1 MPIEGET
8 VEDTPASDTASAE
21 LRRKTPVEVVEG
33 RLGQLMES
41 NGLKNSGLFGIVQYF
56 MDRPENQSQSSGS
69 STPKIMSPCVV
80 TNAAAEADASSD
92 VPEHHAESSTSPTDG
107 PELVKNEVYSDG
119 DRSAPLLSQS
129 QSGFE
134 LIPQPQSQNTR
145 NHLKSEEYRQLFH
158 LPPEEVLV
166 EDFNCAL
173 QKKILLQGHMYLFDQ
188 YVCFYSNIFGYEKR
202 KVIPLKDVTSV
213 RKAKTAGMFPNAIEI
228 TGWGKKHFFASF
240 LSRDEAFR
248 LIVHGWSQHSGYAK
262 KFLGPSF
269 SPSSSPPS
277 QGRVSVDSAVM
288 SVAWRSPQRSAS
300 LSVEGTD
307 SPRDMED
314 VPNLV
319 PPSALEE
326 LRVDSLEL
334 RVEPVERSNLGAT
347 DQPAD
352 VNESFEAGV
361 KEAVV
366 SNGNSL
372 YGASPSS
379 ELEPEDLDAPVMP
392 EGYKTVV
399 ESEFAVDVAEFFHLF
414 FSDEAVGF
422 LKNFHTKCGDDDFR
436 CTEWAKHRQFGR
448 ARDISFRHPI
458 NLYFGLKA
466 TYCHESQ
473 RYRVYR
479 QSHLVLETSQRMTDI
494 PYGDYFRVE
503 VRWDV
508 ENLLGRGSKH
518 CFVRVSLCVSF
529 CKKTMFKGKIEQG
542 TYDES
547 KEAYTTWIREAHSR
561 LREIRAAKPSRDLV
575 GSLEPGNAGEVT
587 DIANGDTSA
596 QAESSDRRIDELD
609 STSKSALEEE
619 LHTSEVTVSVHS
631 PYWKKK
637 SAAVFGT
644 VLLLSQRL
652 WEKGYNMEFKA
663 SKQLKY
669 LCFILIA
676 ITIVLMQIGVIVVL
690 ARTPK
695 LQYVPVGY
703 PSSLHVGS
711 CYGELAGDDTLAWV
725 EQRARNIKQEILLAE
740 ARLQTLHQDLNI
752 LRIHASKLLG
762 FVDAQSP
769 QFTSSN

>member
-1 MPIEGET
+1 MPAEGET
-8 VEDTPASDTASAE
+8 VEDTAPSDTGVAE
-21 LRRKTPVEVVEG
+21 LRRRAPGEVVEG
-33 RLGQLMES
+33 KLVQLMES

-69 STPKIMSPCVV
+69 SSPKTMPPSIVPIP
-80 TNAAAEADASSD
+80 AAEPDSSSD
-92 VPEHHAESSTSPTDG
+92 GREQQAESSTSPTDG
-107 PELVKNEVYSDG
+107 PELVKNEVFSDG
-119 DRSAPLLSQS
+119 DRSAPLQSQGQSRFELQPQQS
-129 QSGFE
+129 QS
-134 LIPQPQSQNTR
+134 TR

-158 LPPEEVLV
+158 LPPEEVLI

-188 YVCFYSNIFGYEKR
+188 YVCFYSNIFGYEKK

-213 RKAKTAGMFPNAIEI
+213 RKAKTAGVFPNAIEI

-248 LIVHGWSQHSGYAK
+248 LIVHGWVQHSGYAK

-288 SVAWRSPQRSAS
+288 SLAWRSPQRAAS
-300 LSVEGTD
+300 LTEGTD

-319 PPSALEE
+319 APSALEE
-326 LRVDSLEL
+326 PRIESVEL
-334 RVEPVERSNLGAT
+334 RVEALQKSEFGT
-347 DQPAD
+347 TGQPAD
-352 VNESFEAGV
+352 VNESLEAGI

-366 SNGNSL
+366 SSAHSSIS
-372 YGASPSS
+372 GASPSIVM
-379 ELEPEDLDAPVMP
+379 EPEDLDAPVMP

-399 ESEFAVDVAEFFHLF
+399 ESEFAVDVAGFFHLF
-414 FSDEAVGF
+414 FSDDAIGF
-422 LKNFHTKCGDDDFR
+422 LKHFHTKCGDDDFR

-458 NLYFGLKA
+458 NFYFGPKA

-473 RYRVYR
+473 RYRMYR
-479 QSHLVLETSQRMTDI
+479 HSHLVLETSQQMTDI

-508 ENLLGRGSKH
+508 ENLHGRGSKH
-518 CFVRVSLCVSF
+518 CFVRISLGVSF
-529 CKKTMFKGKIEQG
+529 CKKTVWKGKIEQG

-547 KEAYTTWIREAHSR
+547 KEAYTTWIREAHAR
-561 LREIRAAKPSRDLV
+561 LREIRAAVPNSFERGDASEGV
-575 GSLEPGNAGEVT
+575 A

-596 QAESSDRRIDELD
+596 QTESSSRMIDELEHTKKTGLD
-609 STSKSALEEE
+609 VEE
-619 LHTSEVTVSVHS
+619 LDTSDDSASVNGRG
-631 PYWKKK
+631 WKKK
-637 SAAVFGT
+637 SAAVIGT
-644 VLLLSQRL
+644 VLLLSQRI

-676 ITIVLMQIGVIVVL
+676 IAIVLMQIGVIVVL

-703 PSSLHVGS
+703 QSSFNVGS
-711 CYGELAGDDTLAWV
+711 CYGELAGDDTLAWL
-725 EQRARNIKQEILLAE
+725 ELRARNIKQEILMAE
-740 ARLQTLHQDLNI
+740 SRLQTLHQDLNM
-752 LRIHASKLLG
+752 LRVHASKLLG
-762 FVDAQSP
+762 FVDSQSS
-769 QFTSSN
+769 QFTSSE